1 LVAIHPVQNGDRHRI
16 GPTKWNHGRKQ
27 TDAAGEAWLQGN
39 PLKVDTYKEE
49 ERDKWRVLVA
59 R

>member
-1 LVAIHPVQNGDRHRI
+1 VQNGDRHRI
-16 GPTKWNHGRKQ
+16 GPTKWKHGRKQ
-27 TDAAGEAWLQGN
+27 TDTAGEAWLQGN

-49 ERDKWRVLVA
+49 ERDRWRVLVA

>member
-1 LVAIHPVQNGDRHRI
+1 VQSRDRHRE
-16 GPTKWNHGRKQ
+16 GPTKSKHGRKQ
-27 TDAAGEAWLQGN
+27 TDKAGEAWLQGN

-49 ERDKWRVLVA
+49 ERDRWRVLVA

>member
-1 LVAIHPVQNGDRHRI
+1 MQSGGRHRE
-16 GPTKWNHGRKQ
+16 GTTKWKRKE
-27 TDAAGEAWLQGN
+27 TDTAGEAWLQGN

-49 ERDKWRVLVA
+49 ERDRWRVLVA